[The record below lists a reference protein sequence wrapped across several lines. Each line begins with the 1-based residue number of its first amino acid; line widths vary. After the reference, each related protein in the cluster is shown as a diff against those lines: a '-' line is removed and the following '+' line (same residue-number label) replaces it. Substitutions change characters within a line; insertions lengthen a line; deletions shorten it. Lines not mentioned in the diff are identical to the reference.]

1 MKWMLQTFSDIFP
14 GCTPNDK
21 FLWEFERL
29 HLQKTCKEY
38 HLWGHLHLMHNDK
51 SELYFI
57 QTLVT
62 IRFKKTDWSSDTRK
76 TKRKLSL
83 CIRTDITHISN
94 RISAI
99 LQTHKRPKFVKY
111 LQTKLI
117 ENSDLVFF
125 YLSLV
130 WPKVK
135 NLTLIIYL
143 IYLN

>member
-1 MKWMLQTFSDIFP
+1 MVQTFSDIFP

-21 FLWEFERL
+21 FLWEFDRL
-29 HLQKTCKEY
+29 HLLKNCKEY

-62 IRFKKTDWSSDTRK
+62 IRIKKTDWSSDSRK
-76 TKRKLSL
+76 KKKKLSL
-83 CIRTDITHISN
+83 CMTHISN

-99 LQTHKRPKFVKY
+99 LQTHKRPKFVRY

-117 ENSDLVFF
+117 ENSDLFF
-125 YLSLV
+125 LPKFGLT
-130 WPKVK
+130 KVK
-135 NLTLIIYL
+135 NLTLIICL